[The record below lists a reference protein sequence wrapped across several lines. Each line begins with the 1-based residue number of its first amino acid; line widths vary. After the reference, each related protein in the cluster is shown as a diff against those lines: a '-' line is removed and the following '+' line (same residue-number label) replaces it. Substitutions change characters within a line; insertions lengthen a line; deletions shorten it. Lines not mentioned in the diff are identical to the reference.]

1 MVGRAAGTGI
11 DVSASHADPCW
22 IAFMM
27 PSVQAW
33 SGTFYAP
40 DQLAMALRD
49 ADIEYL
55 SLQPGDFRARLSAI
69 QLGPISLQIAQDG
82 PHISRGAI
90 ASRPTMLLP
99 LGGVADGVRVNGHR
113 MRAENAILLG
123 EQAGLHVIV
132 PGRQRWAALALGADA
147 LPALGLEGMHVAG
160 RDFAVRPQLLA
171 RARGMQSL
179 LMEIEQMAILD
190 PGRFAAGSVTAAICE
205 SLCCQVSAGMRA
217 DAGLARPGRAVRR
230 RIALVAMAEEFAA
243 SEKGRPIYT
252 HDLCAALGVAPR
264 TLHAAFSAVF
274 GMSPHRYL
282 RIRRLNQAREALRQS
297 AEGQG
302 LVKSVALEHGFW
314 HMGRFAQ
321 EYRALFGESPS
332 STMRTTQL
340 VNA

>member
-1 MVGRAAGTGI
+1 MT
-11 DVSASHADPCW
+11 
-22 IAFMM
+22 

-33 SGTFYAP
+33 SGTFDSPY
-40 DQLAMALRD
+40 QLAMALRD

-69 QLGPISLQIAQDG
+69 RLGPISVQIAQDG

-90 ASRPTMLLP
+90 ASRQTMLLP
-99 LGGVADGVRVNGHR
+99 LGGIVDGVRINGIPTQ
-113 MRAENAILLG
+113 ADDAVLLG
-123 EQAGLHVIV
+123 EQAELHVIV
-132 PGRQRWAALALGADA
+132 PGRQRWAALAIGADA
-147 LPALGLEGMHVAG
+147 LPALGLEQMHVAG
-160 RDFAVRPQLLA
+160 GDFAIRQQLQA
-171 RARGMQSL
+171 QARGMQSL
-179 LMEIEQMAILD
+179 LLELEQMAIRD
-190 PGRFAAGSVTAAICE
+190 PDRFAAGSVTAAICE
-205 SLCCQVSAGMRA
+205 SLIGRVSAGMHA
-217 DAGLARPGRAVRR
+217 DAAPERPGRALHR

-282 RIRRLNQAREALRQS
+282 RVRRLNQAREALLQG
-297 AEGQG
+297 AEGPG

-321 EYRALFGESPS
+321 EYRSLFGESPS
-332 STMRTTQL
+332 STMRASQM
-340 VNA
+340 ADAFSASG